1 MSNEGLTLLVGTT
14 KGAFL
19 LSGGNGRAEWDV
31 AGPFCG
37 GWPINHVIGDPG
49 SGTIWAGGG
58 GDWHGAGVW
67 RSTDGGSTWQV
78 ARLSRG
84 TIAAWPETSPEFAAM
99 VGWSQAATPF
109 AGLMSQVWWLGRA
122 GDALAAGTEPAGLV
136 ASGVGGATWE
146 RVESL
151 TDQP

>member
-19 LSGGNGRAEWDV
+19 LSGGKGRAEWNV

-37 GWPINHVIGDPG
+37 GWPINHVIGDPE

-58 GDWHGAGVW
+58 GDWQGAGVW
-67 RSTDGGSTWQV
+67 RSSDGGETWDV

-84 TIAAWPETSPEFAAM
+84 TIDDWAARDPDLAAM
-99 VGWSQAATPF
+99 VGWAAAATPF
-109 AGLMSQVWWLGRA
+109 DGLMSQVWSRGRA
-122 GDALAAGTEPAGLV
+122 GGTL
-136 ASGVGGATWE
+136 
-146 RVESL
+146 
-151 TDQP
+151 